1 MTPKEARKTI
11 DVLSMRIFEIE
22 DIEDRLKEVKIALR
36 DQIEELE
43 WITDP
48 FFRRTKNE
56 ASQR

>member
-48 FFRRTKNE
+48 FFQE
-56 ASQR
+56 DEE